1 MISTWG
7 CHNSEFISRER
18 NKARRGRENQEPE
31 RKERVRGGGKRNP
44 VREKE
49 RERLTAEEGSL
60 KKVAREGG
68 REREW
73 SERAE
78 TTCGC
83 GGSNPIMEGDKFSG
97 HVGRQG
103 TANGAVR
110 AKEEEVQSLLTTGGV
125 ILDTLL

>member
-7 CHNSEFISRER
+7 CRNSEFISRER

-68 REREW
+68 RERESGVKEQRLHVAVEGAIPSW
-73 SERAE
+73 RGTNFQSMWADRGQQTER
-78 TTCGC
+78 
-83 GGSNPIMEGDKFSG
+83 
-97 HVGRQG
+97 
-103 TANGAVR
+103 
-110 AKEEEVQSLLTTGGV
+110 
-125 ILDTLL
+125 